1 MGKLFPGSYGSVCS
15 LSLQGVERMC
25 IDPKTMQ
32 PTGGKCCGEPK
43 MRLPGCPLC
52 DDNGCCPEHC
62 CDWDTC
68 ECECS
73 SGREKYCQPSLDDP
87 AHAPPSIEELIA
99 LEQSLYGVKIEAQP
113 EGACAENANADESPQ
128 AMPPSGPS
136 SKRPSHLRQGDSLTD
151 DEDELVLPST
161 PNTIAAGSGLRG
173 LRALRAQR
181 SP

>member
-52 DDNGCCPEHC
+52 DDDGCCPEHC

-99 LEQSLYGVKIEAQP
+99 LEQSLYGGAKIEAQVTP
-113 EGACAENANADESPQ
+113 NLHTYSSFSAYQPYSP
-128 AMPPSGPS
+128 SLLRRTHSRTVSVTRSLLLPS
-136 SKRPSHLRQGDSLTD
+136 SSCLAVSL
-151 DEDELVLPST
+151 
-161 PNTIAAGSGLRG
+161 
-173 LRALRAQR
+173 
-181 SP
+181 

>member
-32 PTGGKCCGEPK
+32 PTGGKCCGESK
-43 MRLPGCPLC
+43 MRLPGCRMC
-52 DDNGCCPEHC
+52 DDDGCCPEHC

-73 SGREKYCQPSLDDP
+73 SGRAKYCQPSLDDP
-87 AHAPPSIEELIA
+87 EHAQLSVEEHVA
-99 LEQSLYGVKIEAQP
+99 LEQSFYGRVEIEGKLEA
-113 EGACAENANADESPQ
+113 ASAEDASADESPQ
-128 AMPPSGPS
+128 TMPPAGPP
-136 SKRPSHLRQGDSLTD
+136 SKRPSPHLRQTDSPTD
-151 DEDELVLPST
+151 EEEEMVLPST

-173 LRALRAQR
+173 LRAL
-181 SP
+181 